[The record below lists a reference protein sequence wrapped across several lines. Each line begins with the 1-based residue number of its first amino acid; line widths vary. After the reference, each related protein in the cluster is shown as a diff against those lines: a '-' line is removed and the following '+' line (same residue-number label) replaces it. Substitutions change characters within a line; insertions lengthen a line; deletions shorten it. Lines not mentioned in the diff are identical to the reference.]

1 MGRETICMK
10 NVVVLA
16 GCTILCMSLLTTDVQ
31 AHGDDHDDTVTHR
44 PLRDP
49 RKDMEK
55 ISGDPQRMR
64 TYVDSRKDVNA
75 RYRGGKT
82 LLHYAALKNY
92 RDIAATLL
100 ARGADIN
107 AADDDKRTP
116 LHEAMSYGA
125 HEVVGL
131 LLEKGADVNREN
143 KYGETPLR
151 SIVFWDRKQRAIEV
165 ANLFRGKGVDL
176 ARPSHAT
183 LLDEAIRR
191 ERRDIALIFLNNDFR
206 FSETTLLE
214 AARKGYEDIFALL
227 LEKGVSPQKITFHD
241 VCASGNMNIVRT
253 LAERGVSPSV
263 DDIDFC
269 LFNGHK
275 EAAVHLNTLVK
286 NGSQQADIK
295 RRCHLEPT
303 DGTCKALLE
312 GAYFDVKAK
321 VCREFTGCGGVFPF
335 DSLEACK
342 KVCEE

>member
-1 MGRETICMK
+1 MNKAG
-10 NVVVLA
+10 VLA
-16 GCTILCMSLLTTDVQ
+16 GCTILCLSLLTTNAQ

-49 RKDMEK
+49 RKEIEN

-92 RDIAATLL
+92 RDIAASLL

-116 LHEAMSYGA
+116 LHEAMSYSA
-125 HEVVGL
+125 YEVVGL
-131 LLEKGADVNREN
+131 LLDKGADVNREN
-143 KYGETPLR
+143 KYDETPLR
-151 SIVFWDRKQRAIEV
+151 SIVFWDQKKRAIEV
-165 ANLFRGKGVDL
+165 ANLFMGKGVDL

-191 ERRDIALIFLNNDFR
+191 ERRDLALIFLKNGFGYDE
-206 FSETTLLE
+206 SALID

-227 LEKGVSPQKITFHD
+227 LEKGVQPQKVTFHD
-241 VCASGNMNIVRT
+241 ACASGNMNIVRT
-253 LAERGVSPSV
+253 LAEKGVKPTA

-275 EAAVHLNTLVK
+275 EAAVHLSTLLK
-286 NGSQQADIK
+286 NGTQADIR

-335 DSLEACK
+335 DTLEACR

>member
-1 MGRETICMK
+1 MK
-10 NVVVLA
+10 KAGLLA
-16 GCTILCMSLLTTDVQ
+16 GCMMLCLSVVTTDVQ
-31 AHGDDHDDTVTHR
+31 AHGDDHEDIVKHR
-44 PLRDP
+44 LLSDH
-49 RKDMEK
+49 RKDIEK

-75 RYRGGKT
+75 RYSGGKT

-92 RDIAATLL
+92 RDIAASLL

-107 AADDDKRTP
+107 AADADKRTP
-116 LHEAMSYGA
+116 LHEAMSYSA
-125 HEVVGL
+125 YEVVGL
-131 LLEKGADVNREN
+131 LLDKGADVNREN

-151 SIVFWDRKQRAIEV
+151 SIVFWDQKKRAIEV
-165 ANLFRGKGVDL
+165 ANLFMGKRVDL

-183 LLDEAIRR
+183 LIGEAIRR
-191 ERRDIALIFLNNDFR
+191 ERRDISLVFLKNGFGYDESALID
-206 FSETTLLE
+206 

-227 LEKGVSPQKITFHD
+227 LEKGVQPHKITFHD
-241 VCASGNMNIVRT
+241 VCESGNMNIART
-253 LAERGVSPSV
+253 LTERGIKPSAE
-263 DDIDFC
+263 DIDYC

-275 EAAVHLNTLVK
+275 EAAVHLNTLLK
-286 NGSQQADIK
+286 NEMKQQVEIK

-312 GAYFDVKAK
+312 GAYFDAKAK

-335 DSLEACK
+335 DTLEACK